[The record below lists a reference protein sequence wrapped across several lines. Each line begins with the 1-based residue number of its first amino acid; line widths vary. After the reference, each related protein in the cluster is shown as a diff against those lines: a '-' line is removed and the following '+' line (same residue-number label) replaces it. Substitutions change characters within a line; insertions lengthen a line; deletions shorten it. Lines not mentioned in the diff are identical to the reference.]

1 MKINLSPEAKQKLES
16 RHKQVRDVRESD
28 RIKAVLLSS
37 EDWSVFQ
44 ISQALRKH
52 ESTIL
57 RHLTD
62 FKKSQKLTTKNGGS
76 QSHLNSKQ
84 TDELTR
90 HLLDITYVHVHQIVA
105 YVQLT
110 YKIKLTTTLIKR
122 GLSST

>member
-1 MKINLSPEAKQKLES
+1 MKINLSHEVKQKLES

-37 EDWSVFQ
+37 EDGSVFQ

-57 RHLTD
+57 HHLTD

-84 TDELTR
+84 TDGLTS
-90 HLLDITYVHVHQIVA
+90 HLLDITYVHIHQIVA
-105 YVQLT
+105 YIQLT
-110 YKIKLTTTLIKR
+110 YKIKLTTTLR
-122 GLSST
+122 LSV